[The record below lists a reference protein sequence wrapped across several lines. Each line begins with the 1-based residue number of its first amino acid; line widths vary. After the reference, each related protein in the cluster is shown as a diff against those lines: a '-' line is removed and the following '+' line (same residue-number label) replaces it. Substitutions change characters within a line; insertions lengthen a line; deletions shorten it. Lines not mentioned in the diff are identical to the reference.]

1 MQDNITNRMGNP
13 SVTFLLDNKH
23 ILWWM
28 SPSAWV
34 LPMVVA
40 VGKEKMTA
48 GVLEVPD
55 TLAGAE
61 ALDATAARA
70 EKAEGEH
77 TQGSSWMKQG

>member
-1 MQDNITNRMGNP
+1 M
-13 SVTFLLDNKH
+13 
-23 ILWWM
+23 
-28 SPSAWV
+28 

>member
-1 MQDNITNRMGNP
+1 M
-13 SVTFLLDNKH
+13 L
-23 ILWWM
+23 M
-28 SPSAWV
+28 SPSARV

-55 TLAGAE
+55 MLADAE

>member
-1 MQDNITNRMGNP
+1 M
-13 SVTFLLDNKH
+13 LLGEQAHSPWK
-23 ILWWM
+23 LVLV

-61 ALDATAARA
+61 ALDATAARV

>member
-1 MQDNITNRMGNP
+1 ML
-13 SVTFLLDNKH
+13 V
-23 ILWWM
+23 

-55 TLAGAE
+55 
-61 ALDATAARA
+61 ATAARA